1 MSTASSGPATSS
13 RAPRARS
20 LSAAAIVAV
29 LLTGVVGVLVPAS
42 ADAPLPRILLT
53 GGAAQ
58 VSRTYTATATDGE
71 WPPGTTELRHQ
82 WYRGDK
88 EATAESF
95 VPIAGAEQ
103 QQYTL
108 TDDDHAH
115 TVKVVVQAYDGST
128 LLAERSSATSNWIMY
143 NMAPPVLHGRPHV
156 GQTITATLGPWA
168 TEWDTTL
175 TWRRTSVPI
184 PGQNG
189 LSYKTRPA
197 DAGKEISL
205 LALGEYTFPN
215 GVHPIDRYA
224 SWMRIRWAT
233 KSILRARS
241 TKRHVL
247 RLTAIAYA
255 AGADQSTVRGRV
267 TLYDNG
273 RRLKQLWVPHGRR
286 TLDLRRLRPGRHRI
300 TMVFDQNPWFDA
312 SRTTRTFTVR

>member
-1 MSTASSGPATSS
+1 MSRASSGSASP

-20 LSAAAIVAV
+20 LSAAAVVAV
-29 LLTGVVGVLVPAS
+29 LLTGVVGVLVPAY

-71 WPPGTTELRHQ
+71 WPQGTTELRYQ
-82 WYRGDK
+82 WYRGDR
-88 EATAESF
+88 EATMDSF

-103 QQYTL
+103 QRYTL

-128 LLAERSSATSNWIMY
+128 LLAEKSSATSNWIMY
-143 NMAPPVLHGRPHV
+143 NMAPPVFSGKPHV

-168 TEWDTTL
+168 TEWWTTL

-184 PGQNG
+184 PGENG
-189 LSYKTRPA
+189 LTYRTRPA

-205 LALGEYTFPN
+205 LALGEYEFAN

-241 TKRHVL
+241 TKRGVL
-247 RLTAIAYA
+247 RLTTIAYA
-255 AGADQSTVRGRV
+255 AGAKQSTVRGRA
-267 TLYDNG
+267 TIFDG
-273 RRLKQLWVPHGRR
+273 QRRIKQLWVPGGRK
-286 TLDLRRLRPGRHRI
+286 TFNLRGLRKGPHRI
-300 TMVFDQNPWFDA
+300 TMVFDQNQTFDA
-312 SRTTRTFTVR
+312 SRTSRTFTVR